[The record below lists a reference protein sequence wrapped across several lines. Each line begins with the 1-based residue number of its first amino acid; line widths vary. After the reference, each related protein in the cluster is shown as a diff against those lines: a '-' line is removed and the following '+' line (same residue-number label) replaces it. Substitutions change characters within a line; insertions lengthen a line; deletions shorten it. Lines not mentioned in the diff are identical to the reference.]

1 VQHRVRRIG
10 VMVAK
15 TCLYFVVVL
24 WAVSSF
30 TQM

>member
-1 VQHRVRRIG
+1 VHHRIRRIG
-10 VMVAK
+10 EMVAK
-15 TCLYFVVVL
+15 TCLYFVFVL

>member
-1 VQHRVRRIG
+1 VHRRIRRNG